1 MRLLA
6 LSVGLLVLFVGFGI
20 PRQQA
25 DQSDS
30 CGFVVEGSSSRPT
43 VTGPDDIVP
52 LVYVVDQP
60 DSPIEIVSV
69 DLSGMWLSVANEQ
82 HTELDCASFRVRNR
96 SNRPIRSF
104 EVLLQVEGVQG
115 GGAFGT
121 RTSSPLDP
129 GEAIEIKPCGG
140 GGQGGAPGNMVRLLV
155 SVQSVEFGECF
166 YRPSMRIPKSLG
178 VHPVW

>member
-6 LSVGLLVLFVGFGI
+6 LSAGLLVLFAGFGI
-20 PRQQA
+20 PRHQA
-25 DQSDS
+25 GQKDS

-43 VTGPDDIVP
+43 VTGPDDIAP

-82 HTELDCASFRVRNR
+82 HTERDCASYRVRNR
-96 SNRPIRSF
+96 SNRAIRSF
-104 EVLLQVEGVQG
+104 EVLLQVGGSQG
-115 GGAFGT
+115 GGGIGA
-121 RTSSPLDP
+121 RPSSPLGP
-129 GEAIEIKPCGG
+129 GQTVEIESCGG
-140 GGQGGAPGNMVRLLV
+140 GGHGG
-155 SVQSVEFGECF
+155 VQSIEFGECF